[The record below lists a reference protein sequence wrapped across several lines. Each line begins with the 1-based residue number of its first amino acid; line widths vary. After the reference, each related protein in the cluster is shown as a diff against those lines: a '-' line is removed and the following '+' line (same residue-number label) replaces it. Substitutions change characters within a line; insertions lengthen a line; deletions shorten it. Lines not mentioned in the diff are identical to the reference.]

1 MALLSNAANSYKLV
15 ITEWF
20 LTWSGINVTIISHQ
34 EGQWET
40 GNLNMFSSSYMGFD
54 FLKETSSMKEDL
66 NCRPSQLTRWS
77 KLVQCIGKKE
87 LNWLF
92 FTLNQLD
99 FVFGGSASSSRAGL
113 AFVQTLMLSLLRSI
127 KGWQQPWWTSIPS
140 SNMVQKPGEAPGEW
154 ATKLKSRLYLSQYLD
169 IKTHI
174 LLFIQMLLLY
184 H

>member
-1 MALLSNAANSYKLV
+1 MMQTIVTSWLLQNDSSHDQASL
-15 ITEWF
+15 W
-20 LTWSGINVTIISHQ
+20 VTILSHQ
-34 EGQWET
+34 EGQWKT

-54 FLKETSSMKEDL
+54 FLRETSSMKEDL
-66 NCRPSQLTRWS
+66 NCRSSQLTCWS

-99 FVFGGSASSSRAGL
+99 FVFGGSASRSRAGL
-113 AFVQTLMLSLLRSI
+113 AFVQTLMLSPLRSI

-154 ATKLKSRLYLSQYLD
+154 AIKLESRLYLSQYLD

-174 LLFIQMLLLY
+174 LLFIQMLLL
-184 H
+184 HH